1 MFRALSLSTNRRPS
15 DGSRARLAA
24 LLGALIATVAL
35 TTACSSPG
43 VAPPLPTSE
52 AYTVGPPDQ
61 LTVSVLPE
69 PEILREVVVRPD
81 GMISVD
87 LIGDIPAAGRS
98 TSEIA
103 ADIEKRIGRYKRD
116 ARVTVALKRALS
128 SQVTVLG
135 EVTRSAT
142 FPLARETRLSEA
154 IGMVGGPS
162 FFGARS
168 RIRVIRPQG
177 GEGATVYRVTL
188 KAIQN
193 GDLSTNMMLQ
203 GGDIVYVPPTR
214 IAVVGYAVQALL
226 FPIQQLIGFGAR
238 VTTTVFTGGVGA
250 GM

>member
-1 MFRALSLSTNRRPS
+1 MLP
-15 DGSRARLAA
+15 A
-24 LLGALIATVAL
+24 LLVAL
-35 TTACSSPG
+35 VALATACTSPG
-43 VAPPLPTSE
+43 VAPPLPSSE

-61 LTVSVLPE
+61 LTVSILPE

-103 ADIEKRIGRYKRD
+103 ADIETRIGRYKRD
-116 ARVTVALKRALS
+116 ALVTVALKRALS
-128 SQVTVLG
+128 SQITVLG

-142 FPLARETRLSEA
+142 FPLSRETRVTEA
-154 IGMVGGPS
+154 IGLVGGPS

-168 RIRVIRPQG
+168 RIRVIRHQG
-177 GEGATVYRVTL
+177 ESATVYRVNL

-214 IAVVGYAVQALL
+214 IAVVGYGIQSLL

-250 GM
+250 GF

>member
-1 MFRALSLSTNRRPS
+1 MLRALNRSRNRLES
-15 DGSRARLAA
+15 DGLRRRSAALLTLLAA
-24 LLGALIATVAL
+24 LALA
-35 TTACSSPG
+35 TACTSPG
-43 VAPPLPTSE
+43 VPPPLPSSQ

-61 LTVSVLPE
+61 LTISILPE
-69 PEILREVVVRPD
+69 PEIMREVVVRPD

-87 LIGDIPAAGRS
+87 LIGDIPAAGRT

-116 ARVTVALKRALS
+116 ARVTVALKTALS

-142 FPLARETRLSEA
+142 FPLSRETRVTEA
-154 IGMVGGPS
+154 IGLVGGPS

-168 RIRVIRPQG
+168 RIRVIRHQG
-177 GEGATVYRVTL
+177 ETAAVYRVNL
-188 KAIQN
+188 KDIQN

-203 GGDIVYVPPTR
+203 GGDIVYVPPTM
-214 IAVVGYAVQALL
+214 IATIGYGIQSLL

-250 GM
+250 GF